1 MDPQKFDYNQ
11 DYNYNFGNNY
21 GPGFNPNNNFYN
33 KRSRNMEVA
42 ALVLSIIAI
51 ASCSCIY
58 VSIICGSL
66 AMIFALLSKGG
77 ATSMSSMAMTSFWI
91 AFAAVVITLII
102 YIGSFAAMLQEYGSI
117 EGILKEYQNL
127 TGIDYNELLKQ
138 MNTAK

>member
-1 MDPQKFDYNQ
+1 
-11 DYNYNFGNNY
+11 
-21 GPGFNPNNNFYN
+21 
-33 KRSRNMEVA
+33 MEVA

-91 AFAAVVITLII
+91 AFAAEVAHCSRYRSGSGIPLIYPLCFHI
-102 YIGSFAAMLQEYGSI
+102 REAWRQTNRYR
-117 EGILKEYQNL
+117 
-127 TGIDYNELLKQ
+127 
-138 MNTAK
+138 

>member
-1 MDPQKFDYNQ
+1 MIIIRIITIISATIMGRALIPTTISTIN
-11 DYNYNFGNNY
+11 
-21 GPGFNPNNNFYN
+21 
-33 KRSRNMEVA
+33 NMEVA

-102 YIGSFAAMLQEYGSI
+102 YIGSFAAMLHEYGSI

-127 TGIDYNELLKQ
+127 TGIVYNELLKQ

>member
-1 MDPQKFDYNQ
+1 
-11 DYNYNFGNNY
+11 
-21 GPGFNPNNNFYN
+21 
-33 KRSRNMEVA
+33 MEVA

-102 YIGSFAAMLQEYGSI
+102 GSFAAMLHEYGSI

>member
-11 DYNYNFGNNY
+11 DYNYNFGSNY

-66 AMIFALLSKGG
+66 AMIFA
-77 ATSMSSMAMTSFWI
+77 SMSSMAMTSFWI

-102 YIGSFAAMLQEYGSI
+102 YIGSFAAMLHEYGSI

-127 TGIDYNELLKQ
+127 TGIDYNELLQQ